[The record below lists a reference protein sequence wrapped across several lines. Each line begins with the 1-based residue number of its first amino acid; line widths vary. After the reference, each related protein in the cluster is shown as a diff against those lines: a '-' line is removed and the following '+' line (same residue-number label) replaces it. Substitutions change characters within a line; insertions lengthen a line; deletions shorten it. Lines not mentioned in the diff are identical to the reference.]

1 MMNTAP
7 AIPQQ
12 PSLMAD
18 LAPMPAPHRVS
29 RIAHDAQAL
38 KLHWDDGRLSRF
50 EAIWLRDN
58 CACPACRHP
67 QAMERLY
74 MFIDH
79 ESPHITQVAQITADA
94 LEVHFSQG
102 TENHVSRFDMAWL
115 RQHCYSDAARKEARA
130 TRTLWDAGL
139 NGAVPTVDFEA
150 YMETEEGLRAW
161 IRAIR
166 SHGIVLLQGVPRE
179 PGKLLDVARRIGPV
193 RHTNFGDHYDV
204 ISMPDPNAVAY
215 TALGL
220 ELHHDLGN
228 WRFPPDVQML
238 GCIKNSVT
246 GGESLFADGFR
257 VAEDLRARN
266 PEAYALLSQQLVEF
280 RFHDANSDIRA
291 SAPMLELDHKG
302 QLTRMRFNNWLRS
315 SLDVEEEL
323 VAPMYKAIAALWAL
337 LRDARYHL
345 NLKLRPGELIA
356 YDNNRILHGRKSF
369 DPHSG
374 ERHLQGCYLNM
385 EDLDSAMRMSER
397 RASLA
402 HGTPIHGSEG
412 TKHDARSKSTGCAG
426 PESR

>member
-1 MMNTAP
+1 MNSAHANT
-7 AIPQQ
+7 QQ

-18 LAPMPAPHRVS
+18 LAPAPASHGVS
-29 RIAHDAQAL
+29 QLTHDAQTMR
-38 KLHWDDGRLSRF
+38 LHWDDGRVSRF
-50 EAIWLRDN
+50 EGLWLRDN
-58 CACPACRHP
+58 CACPSCRHP

-79 ESPHITQVAQITADA
+79 EPPRITHVTRPTTDV

-102 TENHVSRFDMAWL
+102 TEHHVSRFDTAWL
-115 RQHCYSDAARKEARA
+115 RQHCYSGAARSEAQA
-130 TRTLWDAGL
+130 TRALWDAGL
-139 NGAVPTVDFEA
+139 NDAVPIVDFGA
-150 YMETEEGLRAW
+150 FMETEEGLRAW
-161 IRAIR
+161 ITAIR
-166 SHGIVLLQGVPRE
+166 SHGIVLLQGVPQVS
-179 PGKLLDVARRIGPV
+179 GKLLDVARRIGPV

-204 ISMPDPNAVAY
+204 ISMPNPNAVAY

-238 GCIKNSVT
+238 SCLKSSVT

-257 VAEDLRARN
+257 VAEDLRAKN
-266 PEAYALLSQQLVEF
+266 PEAFALLSQQLVEF

-291 SAPMLELDHKG
+291 SAPVLALDHRG

-315 SLDVEEEL
+315 SLNVEEEL
-323 VAPMYKAIAALWAL
+323 VAPMYAAIAALWAL
-337 LRDARYHL
+337 LRDPRYHL

-369 DPHSG
+369 DPNSG

-397 RASLA
+397 RTSLP
-402 HGTPIHGSEG
+402 TV
-412 TKHDARSKSTGCAG
+412 
-426 PESR
+426 

>member
-1 MMNTAP
+1 MMNSAP
-7 AIPQQ
+7 ANPEQ

-18 LAPMPAPHRVS
+18 LAPAPASHGLS
-29 RIAHDAQAL
+29 RITHDAQAL
-38 KLHWDDGRLSRF
+38 KLHWDDGRVSRF
-50 EAIWLRDN
+50 EVMWLRDN
-58 CACPACRHP
+58 CACPSCRHP

-79 ESPHITQVAQITADA
+79 EPPSITHVTRTTTDV

-102 TENHVSRFDMAWL
+102 TEHHVSRFDRAWL
-115 RQHCYSDAARKEARA
+115 RQHCYSSAARSEAQA

-139 NGAVPTVDFEA
+139 NGSVPTVDFGA

-161 IRAIR
+161 ITAIR
-166 SHGIVLLQGVPRE
+166 SHGIVLLQGVPQE

-204 ISMPDPNAVAY
+204 ISMPNPNAVAY

-220 ELHHDLGN
+220 ELHNDLGN

-238 GCIKNSVT
+238 SCIKSSVI

-257 VAEDLRARN
+257 AAEDLRARN
-266 PEAYALLSQQLVEF
+266 PEAFALLSQQLVEF

-291 SAPMLELDHKG
+291 SAPMIALDHRG
-302 QLTRMRFNNWLRS
+302 QLARMRFNNWLRS
-315 SLDVEEEL
+315 SLNVAEEL
-323 VAPMYKAIAALWAL
+323 VAPMYEAITALWAL

-369 DPHSG
+369 DPNSG

-397 RASLA
+397 RASFSLV
-402 HGTPIHGSEG
+402 
-412 TKHDARSKSTGCAG
+412 
-426 PESR
+426 

>member
-1 MMNTAP
+1 MMNTA
-7 AIPQQ
+7 AANRHQ

-18 LAPMPAPHRVS
+18 LAPAPATPGLSAV
-29 RIAHDAQAL
+29 AQDAQAL
-38 KLHWDDGRLSRF
+38 TLHWDDGRVSRF
-50 EAIWLRDN
+50 DALWLRDN

-79 ESPHITQVAQITADA
+79 APPRITQLARPTAEV

-102 TENHVSRFDMAWL
+102 AEQHVSRFGTAWL
-115 RQHCYSDAARKEARA
+115 RQHCYSSAARSEAASARA
-130 TRTLWDAGL
+130 LWDAGL
-139 NGAVPTVDFEA
+139 NGAVPTLNYAA

-161 IRAIR
+161 IAAIR
-166 SHGIVLLQGVPRE
+166 SHGMVLLQGVPQE

-204 ISMPDPNAVAY
+204 ISMPNPNAVAY

-220 ELHHDLGN
+220 ELHHDLVN

-238 GCIKNSVT
+238 SCLKSSVT

-257 VAEDLRARN
+257 VAEDLRAHN
-266 PEAYALLSQQLVEF
+266 PGAFALLSQQLVEF

-291 SAPMLELDHKG
+291 SAPMLALDQRG

-315 SLDVEEEL
+315 SLQVSEEL
-323 VAPMYKAIAALWAL
+323 VAPMYEAIAALWAL
-337 LRDARYHL
+337 LRDPRYHL
-345 NLKLRPGELIA
+345 NLKLHPGELIA
-356 YDNNRILHGRKSF
+356 YDNNRVLHGRKSF
-369 DPHSG
+369 DPNSG

-385 EDLDSAMRMSER
+385 EDLDSARRMLER
-397 RASLA
+397 RAALA
-402 HGTPIHGSEG
+402 S
-412 TKHDARSKSTGCAG
+412 A
-426 PESR
+426 

>member
-1 MMNTAP
+1 MINIAP
-7 AIPQQ
+7 ATPQQ

-18 LAPMPAPHRVS
+18 LAPAPASHGVS
-29 RIAHDAQAL
+29 RIEHDAQAMR
-38 KLHWDDGRLSRF
+38 LHWDDGRVSRF
-50 EAIWLRDN
+50 EGMWLRDN
-58 CACPACRHP
+58 CACPSCRHP

-79 ESPHITQVAQITADA
+79 EPPSITHVTRTRADV
-94 LEVHFSQG
+94 LEVHFTQG
-102 TENHVSRFDMAWL
+102 TEHHVSRFDTAWL
-115 RQHCYSDAARKEARA
+115 RQHCYSSAARNEAQA
-130 TRTLWDAGL
+130 TRALWDAGL
-139 NGAVPTVDFEA
+139 NGSVPTVDFGA

-161 IRAIR
+161 ITAIR
-166 SHGIVLLQGVPRE
+166 SHGIVLLQGVPQE

-204 ISMPDPNAVAY
+204 ISMPKPNAVAY
-215 TALGL
+215 TSLGL
-220 ELHHDLGN
+220 ELHNDLGN

-238 GCIKNSVT
+238 SCIKSSVT

-266 PEAYALLSQQLVEF
+266 PEAFALLSQQMVEF
-280 RFHDANSDIRA
+280 RFHDANNDIRA
-291 SAPMLELDHKG
+291 SAPMLALDHRG

-315 SLDVEEEL
+315 SLNVAEEQ
-323 VAPMYKAIAALWAL
+323 VAPMYAAIAALWAL

-369 DPHSG
+369 DANSG

-397 RASLA
+397 RAAL
-402 HGTPIHGSEG
+402 PLV
-412 TKHDARSKSTGCAG
+412 
-426 PESR
+426 